1 METNQTT
8 PINRDL
14 IESSGEKLKWIGY
27 LIFMNILL
35 SGFFY
40 YLISEKAEDIN
51 LFNIF
56 QNSSEFKNILEEIKS
71 LTKIWGILSLIL
83 TIVKGVLFIE
93 AGKKFIDSVIF
104 SSVKN
109 SSSGRGELSDTNF
122 RQLMN
127 GETIKIVVK
136 NKNIIGSNVYIN
148 DELVPDGSYVYKF
161 DFFKEKMLTHK
172 LIVKDGK
179 VIEKCYLE
187 QNENFIFEKKGKDLP
202 VKGDKVFLLD
212 NQVPENGKVK
222 YSKFKSFFI
231 ENGRIVK

>member
-8 PINRDL
+8 PINHDL

-51 LFNIF
+51 LLNIF
-56 QNSSEFKNILEEIKS
+56 QNPSEFKNILEEIKS

-109 SSSGRGELSDTNF
+109 SSSGRSELSDTNF

-222 YSKFKSFFI
+222 YSKFKSFYI